1 MLQQR
6 PTVAKKFSKNKK
18 AEEQKQKKQKQK
30 THKWDYIKLKGFAE
44 QGKQS
49 TNWKS
54 NQMNKRKYLQIM
66 YLIKVCLSVCMCAQS
81 CPTVCDPLDRGV
93 HQTLLSMGF
102 FRKEHWN
109 GLPILPLGDLSDPG
123 IELLSPVSCTA
134 GGFGEA
140 PFD

>member
-1 MLQQR
+1 MLQRR
-6 PTVAKKFSKNKK
+6 PIAAKKLSKNTK
-18 AEEQKQKKQKQK
+18 AEATKAKKKQKQH
-30 THKWDYIKLKGFAE
+30 THKCDCIKLKSFAE
-44 QGKQS
+44 QGKPS

-93 HQTLLSMGF
+93 HQTPLSMGF

-123 IELLSPVSCTA
+123 IKLLSPVSWIA
-134 GGFGEA
+134 GGF
-140 PFD
+140 FTL